1 MILILIY
8 GNGKCINL
16 HGEFQYSSTIFEEE
30 MTNFSALLS
39 SNNHR
44 KYHKKK
50 KKKEKILP
58 INKISRI
65 SEWSTGT
72 SRLIYFVIS
81 QNVDFAPR
89 VQTFSPSSQCENVF
103 GVAVAKASPIGSIDA
118 RNGSQQPVSQSKP
131 LHLRVAWKL
140 AARFCVKATLPR
152 LPSLRY
158 ISKPS
163 N

>member
-1 MILILIY
+1 MENVSTYMANFNILRQYLKRKWLISLHYYHRMIIVNI
-8 GNGKCINL
+8 I
-16 HGEFQYSSTIFEEE
+16 
-30 MTNFSALLS
+30 
-39 SNNHR
+39 
-44 KYHKKK
+44 KKK

>member
-1 MILILIY
+1 MI
-8 GNGKCINL
+8 NWN
-16 HGEFQYSSTIFEEE
+16 FTSDIFR
-30 MTNFSALLS
+30 NFTDS
-39 SNNHR
+39 
-44 KYHKKK
+44 
-50 KKKEKILP
+50 
-58 INKISRI
+58 
-65 SEWSTGT
+65 
-72 SRLIYFVIS
+72 
-81 QNVDFAPR
+81 NVDFAPR

-158 ISKPS
+158 IPKPS